1 MKEVT
6 RYSDEEL
13 LALLGDIESDC
24 VERKRNFSDGDK
36 CRQAVCAFAN
46 DLPGHNRAGVLFI
59 GAEDNGA
66 PANLTIT
73 DELLRDLSDMARDGK
88 TLPLPVMTVEKRV
101 LDGANFAVVTVMPS
115 DMPPVKYDGR
125 IWIRIGAR
133 RALASEQDERIL
145 NERRR
150 YKELPYDLYPM
161 YRATIDDLSKT
172 YFEEEYLPTAFAAEV
187 LAANNRT
194 YEERLASCKM
204 IVSPDDTTPTFLGLL
219 TLGKHPQD
227 YLFGAYIQFIRIDGL
242 ELGSP
247 VTDELVGDGRL
258 IKMLQSAEDKLI
270 AHNRKAYD
278 ISGGPHV
285 ITDDYP
291 HEALLQ
297 ILYNAVLHRHYDGTN
312 APVRVL
318 WFNDRIEIISP
329 GGPYGDVTEENFG
342 KPGYVDYR
350 NPNLAVVMKNLGL
363 IQRFGQGIRAA
374 REAMQKNGSPPIEFD
389 TRYGH
394 VRCILRRKDA

>member
-13 LALLGDIESDC
+13 LTLLKDIESDC

-59 GAEDNGA
+59 GAEDDGT
-66 PANLTIT
+66 LSHLSIT
-73 DELLRDLSDMARDGK
+73 DELLRNLSDMARDGK

-101 LDGANFAVVTVMPS
+101 LDGANLAVVTVMPS
-115 DMPPVKYDGR
+115 DMPPVKYDGW

-133 RALASEQDERIL
+133 RALASEKDERIL

-150 YKELPYDLYPM
+150 YKILPYDLYPI
-161 YRATIDDLSKT
+161 YPATINDLSKT

-187 LAANNRT
+187 LEENNRT
-194 YEERLASCKM
+194 YFERLASCRM
-204 IVSPDDTTPTFLGLL
+204 IVSPDDTTPTLLGLL

-227 YLFGAYIQFIRIDGL
+227 YLFGAFIQFIRIDGP

-258 IKMLQSAEDKLI
+258 IKMLQDTAAKMI
-270 AHNRKAYD
+270 AHNRKAYTLNN
-278 ISGGPHV
+278 GPHI

-291 HEALLQ
+291 HDALMQ

-318 WFNDRIEIISP
+318 WFNDRVEIISP
-329 GGPYGDVTEENFG
+329 GGPYGNVTEETFG

-350 NPNLAVVMKNLGL
+350 NPNLAVVMKNLDL
-363 IQRFGQGIRAA
+363 IQRFGQGIHIA
-374 REAMQKNGSPPIEFD
+374 REAMMKNGNPPIEFD
-389 TRYGH
+389 TRYNH
-394 VRCILRRKDA
+394 VRCILRRKDT